1 MQPPNG
7 PAADTA
13 EGRFPWRRW
22 LWISLVILIAAAGT
36 GVALGVAHVSRLAEQ
51 TPGPQALRDAQQMPH
66 PSVVLSADGVLLATL
81 RQAQQEPVPLSRIAP
96 DVMRALVATEDH
108 RFFEHRG
115 VDVWRTLSALGH
127 TATGDTQ
134 GGSTLTQQLARNL
147 FPKEIGRARSFD
159 RKVKEIATA
168 MRIERLYSKNE
179 IIEIYLNTTP
189 FLYNAV
195 GIEMAART
203 YFGKPAAELQTHE
216 AATLVGML
224 KGTHYYNPVRFPQR
238 ALQRRNVVL
247 ALMARHA
254 LIDQTEWRAAA
265 AQPLGLRFT
274 RINDDPG
281 VAPHFTAHV
290 RKWLDAWA
298 QAHGTDPNR
307 DGLVIHTTLDTRL
320 QRLAEQAVDRQAQ
333 ALQNVADVEWAQAD
347 ASLQSESTEAYAKRR
362 PKVQPF
368 RHFWKERPDLLRAFV
383 RESAAYRKLRDAG
396 TPEDAAMR
404 RLLDDEDFIERM
416 AAEKT
421 RLEAG
426 MVALDPRSGEVKAWV
441 GSRDFV
447 RDQFDHVSQALRQ
460 PGSTFK
466 PLVYGAAL
474 EAGIPLDRPYLDE
487 PVQITL
493 SDGSLWEPTDMS
505 GPTGR
510 EMSLYEGLVMSR
522 NTITARVMQEVGLPA
537 IVRAARAAGVNRS
550 KLDSV
555 PSLALGTSPVT
566 LIEMASAYATIA
578 SLGEHREPVVV
589 QRIADRDGN
598 VIAQFA
604 PEPQRALS
612 RTAAQDLI
620 DMLRGVVS
628 QGTGTA
634 IRTRFNITA
643 DVAGKTGTS
652 QYNADGWFIL
662 THPRLVAGAWV
673 GFNDQRVTMRSAHW
687 GQGGHNAVLVVGD
700 FFRGAIKEKLVD
712 AKAKFPPP
720 RGPLPEIPRLPPP
733 VEGWPFEATA
743 AGMVIERNADGHIV
757 IGDRPGVESMRETGP
772 RTP

>member
-1 MQPPNG
+1 MRSG
-7 PAADTA
+7 A
-13 EGRFPWRRW
+13 RRC
-22 LWISLVILIAAAGT
+22 
-36 GVALGVAHVSRLAEQ
+36 E
-51 TPGPQALRDAQQMPH
+51 
-66 PSVVLSADGVLLATL
+66 
-81 RQAQQEPVPLSRIAP
+81 
-96 DVMRALVATEDH
+96 
-108 RFFEHRG
+108 
-115 VDVWRTLSALGH
+115 
-127 TATGDTQ
+127 
-134 GGSTLTQQLARNL
+134 
-147 FPKEIGRARSFD
+147 
-159 RKVKEIATA
+159 
-168 MRIERLYSKNE
+168 
-179 IIEIYLNTTP
+179 
-189 FLYNAV
+189 
-195 GIEMAART
+195 
-203 YFGKPAAELQTHE
+203 
-216 AATLVGML
+216 
-224 KGTHYYNPVRFPQR
+224 
-238 ALQRRNVVL
+238 
-247 ALMARHA
+247 
-254 LIDQTEWRAAA
+254 
-265 AQPLGLRFT
+265 
-274 RINDDPG
+274 
-281 VAPHFTAHV
+281 
-290 RKWLDAWA
+290 
-298 QAHGTDPNR
+298 
-307 DGLVIHTTLDTRL
+307 
-320 QRLAEQAVDRQAQ
+320 
-333 ALQNVADVEWAQAD
+333 
-347 ASLQSESTEAYAKRR
+347 
-362 PKVQPF
+362 PF

-426 MVALDPRSGEVKAWV
+426 CVALDPRSGEVKAWV
-441 GSRDFV
+441 GSRDFL

-474 EAGIPLDRPYLDE
+474 EAGIPLDRLYLDE

-493 SDGSLWEPTDMS
+493 NDGSLWEPTDMS

-510 EMSLYEGLVMSR
+510 DDEP
-522 NTITARVMQEVGLPA
+522 ARRARDVAATPSPRSVMQEVGLPA

-589 QRIADRDGN
+589 QRIADRDGK
-598 VIAQFA
+598 VLAQFA
-604 PEPQRALS
+604 PEPRRALS
-612 RTAAQDLI
+612 RTAAQDL
-620 DMLRGVVS
+620 DRHDARRGRLS
-628 QGTGTA
+628 GTGTA

-652 QYNADGWFIL
+652 QNNTDGWFIL

-687 GQGGHNAVLVVGD
+687 GQGGHNAVLLVGD
-700 FFRGAIKEKLVD
+700 FLRGAIKEKLVD

-733 VEGWPFEATA
+733 DEGWSFEATG

>member
-7 PAADTA
+7 PASDTA
-13 EGRFPWRRW
+13 EGRFSWRRW
-22 LWISLVILIAAAGT
+22 LWLSLATLIAATGT
-36 GVALGVAHVSRLAEQ
+36 AVALGVAHISRLAEQ
-51 TPGPQALRDAQQMPH
+51 TPGPQALSDAQKMPR
-66 PSVVLSADGVLLATL
+66 PSVVLSADGVVLATL

-115 VDVWRTLSALGH
+115 VDVMRTISALAH
-127 TATGDTQ
+127 TAMGDTQ

-147 FPKEIGRARSFD
+147 FPKEIGRARSLD

-179 IIEIYLNTTP
+179 IMEVYLNTTP

-203 YFGKPAAELQTHE
+203 YFGKPAAELRTHE

-254 LIDQTEWRAAA
+254 LIDHGQWREAT

-274 RINDDPG
+274 RMSDDPG
-281 VAPHFTAHV
+281 VAPHFIAHV

-298 QAHGTDPNR
+298 QARGTDPNR
-307 DGLVIHTTLDTRL
+307 DGLVVHTTLDTRL
-320 QRLAEQAVDRQAQ
+320 QRLAEQAVGRE
-333 ALQNVADVEWAQAD
+333 ALQCVADVAWAQAD

-362 PKVQPF
+362 AKVQPF

-383 RESAAYRKLRDAG
+383 RETAAYGKLRDAG
-396 TPEDAAMR
+396 STEDAAMR
-404 RLLDDEDFIERM
+404 RLLGDEDFIERM
-416 AAEKT
+416 AADKT

-426 MVALDPRSGEVKAWV
+426 LVALDPRSGEVKAWV
-441 GSRDFV
+441 GSRDFA
-447 RDQFDHVSQALRQ
+447 RDQFDHVGQALRQ

-474 EAGIPLDRPYLDE
+474 EAGIPLDRLYLDE

-493 SDGSLWEPTDMS
+493 DDGSLWEPTDMS

-522 NTITARVMQEVGLPA
+522 NTITTRVMQEVGLPA
-537 IVRAARAAGVNRS
+537 IVRAARVAGVNRS

-589 QRIADRDGN
+589 KRIDDRDGN
-598 VIAQFA
+598 VIAQSA
-604 PEPQRALS
+604 PEPKRALS
-612 RTAAQDLI
+612 RTAAQDLV
-620 DMLRGVVS
+620 DMMRGVVS

-643 DVAGKTGTS
+643 DVAGKSGTS
-652 QYNADGWFIL
+652 QYNADGWFML

-687 GQGGHNAVLVVGD
+687 GQGGHNAVLLVGD
-700 FFRGAIKEKLVD
+700 FFRAAIKEKLVD

-733 VEGWPFEATA
+733 GEGWSFDATA
-743 AGMVIERNADGHIV
+743 AGMVIERDADGNIV
-757 IGDRPGVESMRETGP
+757 IGDRPGVESMREPGP